1 MDYIRTRLTIDYF
14 RNNNSNT
21 RVVTKLGSDEEYVFA
36 AKSGYEAL
44 MKMIYTLNI
53 PGKCDPQIEIG
64 PSGRVLYLEHNGD
77 VYATING

>member
-1 MDYIRTRLTIDYF
+1 MGYIRTRMTIDYF
-14 RNNNSNT
+14 RNNDSNT
-21 RVVTKLGSDEEYVFA
+21 RVVTKLGSDEEYVFT

-64 PSGRVLYLEHNGD
+64 PSGRALYLEHNGD